1 MTRTS
6 EQKKTLRG
14 LYYAAT
20 LGSKAAAQK
29 VKETINALRV
39 GPRPKPAA
47 KPTPRK
53 AAPVI
58 RKATATPKAAPLERD
73 NGDRLMAARNFT
85 REAHRIAEDAFNRYR
100 NAPAPVARLVAAV
113 AALPDIPTA
122 NHSLREWR
130 VFTAKVEAARPTITK
145 LMQAVR

>member
-6 EQKKTLRG
+6 DQKKTLRG

-20 LGSKAAAQK
+20 LGSKYAAQK
-29 VKETINALRV
+29 VKETITSLRV
-39 GPRPKPAA
+39 GPRP

-73 NGDRLMAARNFT
+73 NGDRLVAARNFT
-85 REAHRIAEDAFNRYR
+85 RDAHRIAEDAFNRYR